1 MIGAVGLSCAAA
13 NEEAE
18 LAVAKARSLG
28 LLADESSSPL
38 APAPAPWMSE
48 LRRHI
53 SNEIDRARLQ
63 MIISMLKRIVFMMKM
78 IMPMWEIAMFVMQM
92 IMWIFKMIIFMI
104 KGPEMIVLKVQMRTS
119 LLKIIMCMIKKIT

>member
-1 MIGAVGLSCAAA
+1 MAQAVGLSCAAA

-18 LAVAKARSLG
+18 LAVANARSLG

-53 SNEIDRARLQ
+53 SNGIDRARLE

-78 IMPMWEIAMFVMQM
+78 IMPMWQMTMPMWQMF
-92 IMWIFKMIIFMI
+92 
-104 KGPEMIVLKVQMRTS
+104 
-119 LLKIIMCMIKKIT
+119 

>member
-1 MIGAVGLSCAAA
+1 MRRRNSRLQKLALWGSLQMRAAPPW
-13 NEEAE
+13 
-18 LAVAKARSLG
+18 
-28 LLADESSSPL
+28 PL

-53 SNEIDRARLQ
+53 SNGIDRARLE

-78 IMPMWEIAMFVMQM
+78 IMQMWEMAMFVMQM

-119 LLKIIMCMIKKIT
+119 LLKIIMRMIKNVT